1 MNDESSDDIIEKFG
15 RFKLVARMQKDLARG
30 VLWRDGKKLIEVS
43 AANVSAAYKKLHSDF
58 YQLLI
63 DKAKIQGDRVPEDAD
78 VVRALSAIWA
88 QMTDGQV
95 AMLRAHYHAPLHQMT
110 ATQLA
115 QAAGYKGYSAAN
127 LWYGRAGWL
136 LFGELPRTLPLHTK
150 EGEPVFTSA
159 IAVQAPQRA
168 SPDGEWIWEMR
179 PEVARALKLA
189 GLER

>member
-43 AANVSAAYKKLHSDF
+43 AANDSAAYKKLHSDF